1 MNETE
6 AKIGQRGPARLWRA
20 AVLAGLG
27 ALAVVAAPSAGWAE
41 WCAIYQNGGI
51 NCGFSNHA
59 QCLAA
64 ISGVGGTCSPS
75 GERSPARQSE
85 RPPRKP
91 AKPTAA
97 KPRTTTPAK
106 PEAPAARKPA
116 AAPDSA
122 SRTEPK
128 PQTPPGALPPASAP
142 ATAAPLPAAAVDF
155 AGARQLVLG
164 GQYAA
169 GLAALRALNFDDHP
183 DVATYV
189 GLAHRKLGRL
199 DEARTWYER
208 ALVADPNHKLALSF
222 YGIMLA
228 ETGDVAGARSNL
240 ARIGRLCGNT
250 DCNEYQA
257 LQAVIGSSAR

>member
-6 AKIGQRGPARLWRA
+6 ARIGQRRQPWVWRA
-20 AVLAGLG
+20 ALLAGLG
-27 ALAVVAAPSAGWAE
+27 GLAVVAVPSAGRAA
-41 WCAIYQNGGI
+41 WCAMYQNGGI
-51 NCGFSNHA
+51 NCGFSTHA

-64 ISGVGGTCSPS
+64 ISGIGGSCSPS
-75 GERSPARQSE
+75 PERSPARQSE

-91 AKPTAA
+91 AKPAAA

-106 PEAPAARKPA
+106 PETPAARKPA
-116 AAPDSA
+116 EIPDAAT
-122 SRTEPK
+122 RTEPNHV
-128 PQTPPGALPPASAP
+128 PPGAASP
-142 ATAAPLPAAAVDF
+142 ATAPTAVAPPPTTAVDF

-183 DVATYV
+183 DVATYI

-199 DEARTWYER
+199 GEAKAWYQR
-208 ALVADPNHKLALSF
+208 ALAAEPNHKLALSF
-222 YGIMLA
+222 YGMMLV

-240 ARIGRLCGNT
+240 AQIGRLCGNT

-257 LQAVIGSSAR
+257 LQSVIGSSAR